1 MTLTE
6 IIAEIDEKCP
16 NSLTSDSKVRK
27 INKLQ
32 KKMFRTIV
40 KNTVGTT
47 FNLIAD
53 QAQYLLTTFHPNAI
67 REVIVN
73 EKTYTYRQIEAEA
86 IGEFFYILKGTGGYW
101 IGLYPTPDEN
111 ETDGMTIFHYES
123 PTELTS
129 SNLGATPDLDPVFH
143 DALVYGVCQEIAEI
157 EQRYDKAA
165 IFKTD
170 YENET
175 GEFLEANQDTE
186 PSEFQMEWR

>member
-1 MTLTE
+1 MTLNE

-16 NSLTSDSKVRK
+16 NSLIVDSKVRK

-47 FNLIAD
+47 FNLIKD
-53 QAQYLLTTFHPNAI
+53 QAQYLLTCHPNAI
-67 REVIVN
+67 RELIVDH
-73 EKTYTYRQIEAEA
+73 KMYTYRQIEAEA
-86 IGEFFYILKGTGGYW
+86 IGEFFYILKGNGGYY
-101 IGLYPTPDEN
+101 IGLYPTPTEDKVN
-111 ETDGMTIFHYES
+111 GMTIFHYES

-129 SNLGATPDLDPVFH
+129 SNLGATPDLEPAFH

-165 IFKTD
+165 AFKSN
-170 YENET
+170 YEYET

-186 PSEFQMEWR
+186 PSEIQMEWR